1 VGNKINIIDLSFSYN
16 NPYRVVFDKLNLE
29 IDRKWKTI
37 IFGKNGRGKTTLLN
51 LIEGN
56 LLKDSGKI
64 IYDCNFVSFAFNK
77 KLEKNILVLDVI
89 KDNLGEYR
97 KYESLMAIYLED
109 FNGDNVVEYGEIL
122 DKYTK
127 IDGYNIEFKIEKEL
141 EKLKLSKN
149 ILKQEYSTLSGGEKT
164 KIQLIS
170 LFLDEKNFPLID
182 EPTNHLD
189 IESRK
194 IVGEYLKNQ
203 KSGFLCI
210 SHDREFLNLIGDHV
224 VHLHDKREAV
234 VHKTTFFKFEENYL
248 QLLETEKKKN
258 ESLKGSIKKKEDSF
272 KQKSEWAEKAQ
283 RKMAKTPASGS
294 KGGMDLLGVR
304 AKALM
309 KSAKGYEKKARE
321 HIEAKKKLVKNFEK
335 EYDIKFTNTD
345 NLPHEILR
353 VDNLDVFYGDKQVV
367 HNLTFVVNRGD
378 RVAIRGANGCGKS
391 SVIKAILK
399 QIPYTGTIKSDPRLK
414 LGYLAQELLPQN
426 ITLEDYLVEK
436 GIDINGFTP
445 FLAAFDMRGNLLS
458 KDTSLLS
465 QGETRKLYIALN
477 LYYNNNFFIWDEPL
491 NFLDLETRKKL
502 EDAILKYNPTILFV
516 EHDNFFI
523 EKIATK
529 IIDLESENSKK

>member
-182 EPTNHLD
+182 
-189 IESRK
+189 
-194 IVGEYLKNQ
+194 
-203 KSGFLCI
+203 
-210 SHDREFLNLIGDHV
+210 
-224 VHLHDKREAV
+224 
-234 VHKTTFFKFEENYL
+234 
-248 QLLETEKKKN
+248 
-258 ESLKGSIKKKEDSF
+258 
-272 KQKSEWAEKAQ
+272 
-283 RKMAKTPASGS
+283 
-294 KGGMDLLGVR
+294 DL
-304 AKALM
+304 
-309 KSAKGYEKKARE
+309 
-321 HIEAKKKLVKNFEK
+321 
-335 EYDIKFTNTD
+335 
-345 NLPHEILR
+345 
-353 VDNLDVFYGDKQVV
+353 
-367 HNLTFVVNRGD
+367 
-378 RVAIRGANGCGKS
+378 
-391 SVIKAILK
+391 
-399 QIPYTGTIKSDPRLK
+399 
-414 LGYLAQELLPQN
+414 
-426 ITLEDYLVEK
+426 
-436 GIDINGFTP
+436 
-445 FLAAFDMRGNLLS
+445 
-458 KDTSLLS
+458 
-465 QGETRKLYIALN
+465 
-477 LYYNNNFFIWDEPL
+477 
-491 NFLDLETRKKL
+491 
-502 EDAILKYNPTILFV
+502 
-516 EHDNFFI
+516 
-523 EKIATK
+523 
-529 IIDLESENSKK
+529 